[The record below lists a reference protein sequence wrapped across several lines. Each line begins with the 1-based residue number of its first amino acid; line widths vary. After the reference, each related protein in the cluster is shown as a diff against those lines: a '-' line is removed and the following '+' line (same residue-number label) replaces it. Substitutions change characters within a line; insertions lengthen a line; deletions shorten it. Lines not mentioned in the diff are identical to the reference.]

1 LWSKDSGWEP
11 GSLGGLNALTYS
23 VKSEQFRYPQLRYC
37 LLEVFVMPP
46 QEPKR
51 RRASAERH
59 EISRRE
65 VTDAESS
72 SDRVRF
78 LKLAAI
84 ALDGPDGTPYAEHGA
99 AHDGLIWN
107 DGQWN
112 NCTENRRQAR
122 ELLHYAQN

>member
-1 LWSKDSGWEP
+1 M
-11 GSLGGLNALTYS
+11 
-23 VKSEQFRYPQLRYC
+23 R
-37 LLEVFVMPP
+37 P

-65 VTDAESS
+65 VTDSESS

-99 AHDGLIWN
+99 DDDGLIWN
-107 DGQWN
+107 DGEWN
-112 NCTENRRQAR
+112 NRTENRRRAR
-122 ELLHYAQN
+122 EMLHCAQN